1 MRLARAASEKL
12 ASLTLLDDPGSE
24 VEGEHGSG
32 VPLLLVQ
39 LVRLRLPLAHGQRF
53 RGVTRDLPG
62 CGLNIEEDN
71 LFGYSV
77 MILGPDDE
85 LAPVGHLDPVDDEGV
100 VVSDV
105 PLHVLDALLELNVA
119 VVPRDGA
126 RGEGDDAASELGAL
140 ALHGEGG
147 LRLDDEPRCSALAV
161 DQDLLHTVLLHLELP
176 Q

>member
-1 MRLARAASEKL
+1 MRLSRAASEKL

-24 VEGEHGSG
+24 VEGEHRSG

-105 PLHVLDALLELNVA
+105 PLHVLDALLELDVA

-161 DQDLLHTVLLHLELP
+161 DQDLLHAVLLHLELP